1 MICLVIAGIA
11 CGLFLIGS
19 IYKEVSLL
27 KAMTLGIISFFFSY
41 VLASGLLFWTG
52 WYSIGKACVFS
63 LLILLAPIVY
73 LVIKEKR
80 IPTYTFSKKEWAI
93 FLLMVSLIL
102 PATIEKFEFFGM
114 GQDQGVYQTKAL
126 ELINGNCNRIYDF
139 KEYNMLETAEQRD
152 GYRASVKQL
161 AGYDLVDERKPTL
174 KNVEGAS
181 EVAGVYHGI
190 PTWPSILALFGE
202 MFGISHMQDCQTL
215 FLVLLIL
222 EFYFILENLKIKTI
236 FEVPALLIL
245 GLSPQMLWVSKS
257 ALTEMF
263 LAVIIACFV
272 MLLGE
277 NKACIRY
284 FSCIPILIFSF
295 YHVTIY
301 TMIPYF
307 LLIYWGLYLINK
319 EKKYLLSCN
328 VSVVGYAVGFLFMIY
343 ISPTYTTN
351 NYVRPLASLR
361 FINDNTLLYV
371 VAAAVFVALFITNIL
386 PYMVNSHRTARIRT
400 FIYEKR
406 RVLLIVSVLCLL
418 CIFTIKCIKSA
429 VTMDTIGNLTLIS
442 YAAATGLVLLPVG
455 IVLILLVDKASLV
468 GEKAYIVLAT
478 FIYVILLYSIF
489 LRFQCAYYFY
499 YGRYLVPYLFAVI
512 MTACYL
518 MNSFKNYYLW
528 VLCFLG
534 GISFAKP
541 DKLVM
546 LEPDDTRISWE
557 VLEDVMT
564 MTEAD
569 GAAIVVEDKYVRTLF
584 LPLKSAGADIYNC
597 WDDLTNEIDFLKQ
610 FYDKI
615 YYVGQYDIDVDNY
628 TILYRN
634 EYEYSEYNMTDR
646 QAISNYPLGLDKEE
660 QCISLYR
667 YNKDNLLYNICD
679 EDFEGTDFGII
690 EKDSFAYSDKER
702 TSVICYLCQDDYRV
716 TLSQGPGI
724 PLSELGITNYPIK
737 VFVNDE
743 YLTTL
748 TINGYNNG
756 RKLYFDIPKKMLAK
770 KRNVISFESELWSP
784 SDYGLNDS
792 RQIGFSF
799 ATMEFRPIETQLSYD
814 ISSDDFNG
822 TGFGSVEQAGFAWVN
837 ATESSITCYLDKEDY
852 VVAIEQGPGIPLG
865 DLGRSS
871 LTMEVS
877 INGNYLT
884 TVSIDNNNNGK
895 KLYFEIPKKMIENKI
910 NTLSFDC
917 EMWSPADYGASDS
930 RTLGFSFSSMEFRV
944 MEPLLQYDICS
955 ENFPGTGFA
964 DVEQQLFA
972 WTNNEKSV
980 VTCYLEEKDYQVILK
995 QGAGMPLEDL
1005 KLDGYAIEVWV
1016 NGNYVT
1022 SITIDNDNNGGELLF
1037 DIPRTAIRDGKNEI
1051 MFVSKLWCPTYYGA
1065 DDTRQLGFAFS
1076 TMEFQEKNIK

>member
-1 MICLVIAGIA
+1 MIYLVIAGIA

-63 LLILLAPIVY
+63 LLILLVPIVY

-93 FLLMVSLIL
+93 FLLIVSLIL
-102 PATIEKFEFFGM
+102 PATIEKFELFGM

-161 AGYDLVDERKPTL
+161 AGYDLVDEKKPTL

-277 NKACIRY
+277 NKACIQY

-301 TMIPYF
+301 TLIPYF

-371 VAAAVFVALFITNIL
+371 IAAAVFVALFITNIL

-400 FIYEKR
+400 FIYEKK

-534 GISFAKP
+534 GISFIEP
-541 DKLVM
+541 DRLVM
-546 LEPDDTRISWE
+546 SEPDNTRMSWE
-557 VLEDVMT
+557 VLEDIME

-569 GAAIVVEDKYVRTLF
+569 GSAIVVEDKYVRTLF

-597 WDDLTNEIDFLKQ
+597 WDDLTNEIEFLKKY
-610 FYDKI
+610 YDKI
-615 YYVGQYDIDVDNY
+615 YYVCQNNLDVDNY
-628 TILYRN
+628 TIIYRN
-634 EYEYSEYNMTDR
+634 EYEHSEYNMTDS
-646 QAISNYPLGLDKEE
+646 QAISNYPLGLDKVE
-660 QCISLYR
+660 QRISLYR
-667 YNKDNLLYNICD
+667 YNKDTLLYNICD
-679 EDFEGTDFGII
+679 EDFEGTGFGII
-690 EKDSFAYSDKER
+690 EKDNFAYSNNER
-702 TSVICYLCQDDYRV
+702 TSVICYLCKDDYRV
-716 TLSQGPGI
+716 ILSQGPGI

-743 YLTTL
+743 YLTTI
-748 TINGYNNG
+748 TINSYNNG
-756 RKLYFDIPKKMLAK
+756 RKLFFDIPQKMLAK
-770 KRNVISFESELWSP
+770 KRNVISFESE
-784 SDYGLNDS
+784 
-792 RQIGFSF
+792 
-799 ATMEFRPIETQLSYD
+799 
-814 ISSDDFNG
+814 
-822 TGFGSVEQAGFAWVN
+822 
-837 ATESSITCYLDKEDY
+837 
-852 VVAIEQGPGIPLG
+852 
-865 DLGRSS
+865 
-871 LTMEVS
+871 
-877 INGNYLT
+877 
-884 TVSIDNNNNGK
+884 
-895 KLYFEIPKKMIENKI
+895 
-910 NTLSFDC
+910 
-917 EMWSPADYGASDS
+917 MWSPADYGVRDS
-930 RTLGFSFSSMEFRV
+930 RTLGFSFSSMEFSV
-944 MEPLLQYDICS
+944 MEPLLKYDIGS
-955 ENFPGTGFA
+955 ENFQGTGFG
-964 DVEQQLFA
+964 DVEQQFFA

-980 VTCYLEEKDYQVILK
+980 VRCYLEEKDYQVILK
-995 QGAGMPLEDL
+995 QGAEIPLENL
-1005 KLDGYAIEVWV
+1005 KLEGYAIEVWV

-1022 SITIDNDNNGGELLF
+1022 SITIDNDNNGGGLLF

-1051 MFVSKLWCPTYYGA
+1051 MFVSKLWCPTDYGA